1 MMAPMRPLIIFG
13 ILLCAVVS
21 LSACD
26 SPSSLEGEEKYRV
39 DLSLFSLAEGEVIGL
54 DKLKN

>member
-21 LSACD
+21 LSACN
-26 SPSSLEGEEKYRV
+26 SPLSLGGEEKYRV
-39 DLSLFSLAEGEVIGL
+39 NLSLFSLVEGDVIGL